1 MASTKEGKLKLKTP
15 HPGSNFSLQETSGN
29 LLRLRWWRLISR
41 PIRKVGSIRSAEVR
55 GARSR
60 SREAARDAD
69 LLSRF
74 GGGGEIFLPQ
84 KWIFLRS
91 QMGRKWT
98 QEPEKWPFGTE
109 DLEEGAIKWI
119 WTCKVPV
126 KWPATCRCR
135 LPSKTGKASKSRKFP
150 PRARRAQVADSKSHL
165 PLAFPPSFLD
175 RLAQFLFSSTHHT
188 CHLFF
193 SVHSIIYEM
202 SKTVVIYYFFVFLLF
217 LLYKK
222 CFETSDQMKNPKYI
236 F

>member
-84 KWIFLRS
+84 KWIFFSS
-91 QMGRKWT
+91 QVGGKWKE
-98 QEPEKWPFGTE
+98 EPEKWPFGTE
-109 DLEEGAIKWI
+109 NSEEGAIKWI

-126 KWPATCRCR
+126 KWPATCVGL
-135 LPSKTGKASKSRKFP
+135 LPSKPGKASKSRKFLR
-150 PRARRAQVADSKSHL
+150 RARRARVADSKSHL
-165 PLAFPPSFLD
+165 PPAFPPSFLH
-175 RLAQFLFSSTHHT
+175 RLARIFSLFDSPYLS
-188 CHLFF
+188 LFF
-193 SVHSIIYEM
+193 CSFNNS
-202 SKTVVIYYFFVFLLF
+202 
-217 LLYKK
+217 
-222 CFETSDQMKNPKYI
+222 
-236 F
+236 